1 MMTEKEIQ
9 ILKKELLGK
18 LNSVDTSYYGLS
30 LENLVLKN

>member
-1 MMTEKEIQ
+1 MSKKELE

-18 LNSVDTSYYGLS
+18 LYTGDNSYYGLP